1 MQNKIII
8 SNDFESIRAQFSGE
22 NVRVF
27 EYETMLLEDAKSIIA
42 EAYIAEYNE
51 KNIVII
57 AKKLGIEV
65 QNSLLKI
72 LEEPPKNIVFTLV
85 VPSKNTLLPTV
96 RSRLMLEVR
105 SRKKDRMSHGLD
117 LWRIDLKGLNEF
129 VNAVVELKR
138 NDKLSALELSKLV
151 GDIICDAI
159 DSGFIFSQSELE
171 YFKKLSYISTLNTA
185 PEHVLTPLLLLLMQ
199 KAKNIKN

>member
-27 EYETMLLEDAKSIIA
+27 EYESMLLEDAKSIIA

-105 SRKKDRMSHGLD
+105 SRAKARMSHGLD

-151 GDIICDAI
+151 GDIVCDAI

-199 KAKNIKN
+199 KSKVH

>member
-8 SNDFESIRAQFSGE
+8 SNDFESLKAEFVGE

-199 KAKNIKN
+199 KSKVH